1 MSEGIDKILAT
12 YADVV
17 QNGTVKTGAPKYTSY
32 AVSNL
37 RGGVGKTTLS
47 FNLAYEL
54 SRKVPLLVADLCPQ
68 CNLTETV
75 MHEAD
80 YDVTVAMALTPMLL
94 GPAFGDE
101 VEDISYRISNHCE
114 SFKGGKA
121 SYFLPGDPQM
131 FAFPSTLYQ
140 QLQIALSKSD
150 SQAVRKLLRSLR
162 TILNKE
168 AKDKNC
174 EVVLMDTSPFY
185 AGGTHLAWCA
195 AEALIIP
202 VRVDEHSIESLSLTM
217 EMLSSHK
224 NDFEV
229 WNKRAG
235 GLVGPKIAAIVM
247 TMAGAKS
254 QVAAT
259 PDSASRMYI
268 GRALAIASEY
278 PKLFD
283 HEDIADAFVVC
294 DDFVSTGRIS
304 GFKSIPISKLKI
316 GSFHTI
322 ENKRR
327 LQVNESATRYQ
338 RELHYLASVI

>member
-1 MSEGIDKILAT
+1 MSESIDKVLET
-12 YADVV
+12 YANVV
-17 QNGTVKTGAPKYTSY
+17 QNGYVKSGSPKYKSY
-32 AVSNL
+32 SVSNL

-54 SRKVPLLVADLCPQ
+54 SRKVSVLVADLCPQ

-75 MHEAD
+75 MNGAE
-80 YDVTVAMALTPMLL
+80 YDITVARALTPKLL

-101 VEDISYRISNHCE
+101 IEDVSYRISTHCE
-114 SFKGGKA
+114 AFKGGKPA
-121 SYFLPGDPQM
+121 WFLPGDPQM

-150 SQAVRKLLRSLR
+150 QQAVRKLLRSLR
-162 TILNKE
+162 TILNEE
-168 AKDKNC
+168 AKDKDL
-174 EVVLMDTSPFY
+174 EVLLMDTSPFY

-195 AEALIIP
+195 SEALIIP

-217 EMLSSHK
+217 EMLSNHK
-224 NDFEV
+224 NDFEM

-235 GLVGPKIAAIVM
+235 GMVGPKIAAIVM
-247 TMAGAKS
+247 TMAGSKS
-254 QVAAT
+254 QLAAT

-278 PKLFD
+278 PDLFD

-304 GFKSIPISKLKI
+304 GFKSIPISKLKV
-316 GSFHTI
+316 GSFHTV

-327 LQVNESATRYQ
+327 LQVNESAIRYQ
-338 RELHYLASVI
+338 RELQYLASVI